1 MILFVGLGNPSPDN
15 ENNRHNIGFK
25 IIDAI
30 NQEFGLSK
38 QKPKFKGLLTTGKI
52 NEQKVYAI
60 KPLTFMNSS
69 GICIKELIEYFKID
83 VKNVFVF
90 HDDMDIDLGKIKA
103 KFGGSS
109 AGHNGI
115 DSIDKFIGKDYSRVR
130 VGIGHPKQ
138 KKKVNNHVLED
149 FKEDEEEK
157 IKEITDNIVK
167 LIPTL
172 IDKKIDLFSSKV
184 NQNLN
189 GI

>member
-1 MILFVGLGNPSPDN
+1 MLLFVGLGNPTPNS

-25 IIDAI
+25 VIDAI
-30 NQEFGLSK
+30 NQKFGLTK
-38 QKPKFKGLLTTGKI
+38 QKPKFKGLLTTGNI
-52 NEQKVYAI
+52 NNEKVYAI
-60 KPLTFMNSS
+60 KPLTFMNNS
-69 GICIKELIEYFKID
+69 GICIRELIEYFKIVSDD
-83 VKNVFVF
+83 VIVF
-90 HDDMDIDLGKIKA
+90 HDDLDIDFGKIKA

-115 DSIDKFIGKDYSRVR
+115 ESIDKFIGKDYSRVR